1 MSAKNDSPDTS
12 EHPTKSEP
20 TCPGRDGRKT
30 TQDDDSTETDNKPP
44 DHGIP
49 THGVGRFLWE
59 CDKRTPVSELGQ
71 LYDRWQD
78 DSQQVDL
85 GRWSE

>member
-1 MSAKNDSPDTS
+1 MSAQNASQDSTANPSKDAPS
-12 EHPTKSEP
+12 RPE
-20 TCPGRDGRKT
+20 RDGRKT
-30 TQDDDSTETDNKPP
+30 AQDDGCTESDNKPP